1 MNKLEDLMT
10 LKTFLKYLNL
20 KMEEFLET
28 GLKFLNQLLKFNY
41 INNLYIF
48 KSSKF
53 LKNKGANYSDIN
65 LIKTLKLRNKIKVN
79 LDGDELFQIRIK

>member
-1 MNKLEDLMT
+1 MT
-10 LKTFLKYLNL
+10 LKNFSLKYLNL
-20 KMEEFLET
+20 EMEEFLWET

-79 LDGDELFQIRIK
+79 LDGDELFQIRVK